1 MKKLRLD
8 LDSLEVDTFGVL
20 PEAMDDSR
28 GTVDARLTGFRGSA
42 CGDCGDDNPE
52 LGDTGGGGDTG
63 GDPYATERYSECAPV
78 VESMMEWYT
87 CGYQET
93 C

>member
-8 LDSLEVDTFGVL
+8 LESLAVDTFGVL
-20 PEAMDDSR
+20 PEGSERLR
-28 GTVDARLTGFRGSA
+28 GTVDGRITGFRGSA
-42 CGDCGDDNPE
+42 CGDCGGDDPHV
-52 LGDTGGGGDTG
+52 GDTG
-63 GDPYATERYSECAPV
+63 GDDTGGGYYGTERYSECAPV